1 MITIVEANK
10 IIKDFQEQA
19 PVDVLK
25 IAQALGLRVYKYSKW
40 PDDISGMIKKDKEI
54 GGNAGFA
61 IFVNA
66 NHHLNRQRF
75 TVAHEIAHYVYHV
88 DEIGDA
94 ITDDAL
100 YRSSLSDAK
109 ESMANKY
116 AAEILMPWSLIK
128 KEMEKGRKSLTEL
141 AKIFEVSESAIALRF
156 GVPSND

>member
-66 NHHLNRQRF
+66 N
-75 TVAHEIAHYVYHV
+75 A
-88 DEIGDA
+88 
-94 ITDDAL
+94 
-100 YRSSLSDAK
+100 YRCTHRSCT
-109 ESMANKY
+109 N
-116 AAEILMPWSLIK
+116 SLIDFSILHPTTPIYCPLPLENPICGSGTK
-128 KEMEKGRKSLTEL
+128 RNICVVELKLT
-141 AKIFEVSESAIALRF
+141 
-156 GVPSND
+156 